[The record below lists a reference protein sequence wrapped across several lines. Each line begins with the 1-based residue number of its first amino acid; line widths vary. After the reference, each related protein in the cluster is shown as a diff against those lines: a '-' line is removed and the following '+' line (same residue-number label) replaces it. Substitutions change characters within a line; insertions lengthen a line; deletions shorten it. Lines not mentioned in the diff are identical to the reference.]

1 MNIEQQEQ
9 ILSQIT
15 TRDESG
21 KHFTEIYNA
30 GDLAELEADGLIT
43 IDRPE
48 HEATGIPY
56 AQEYWSVEVTDAGI
70 EIVEAFSL

>member
-21 KHFTEIYNA
+21 KHFTEIYSA

-43 IDRPE
+43 VRHPK
-48 HEATGIPY
+48 HETGIPY
-56 AQEYWSVEVTDAGI
+56 AQEYWSVEVTDAGV

>member
-9 ILSQIT
+9 ILSRIT

-21 KHFTEIYNA
+21 THFTEIYNA
-30 GDLAELEADGLIT
+30 GDLAELEAEGLIT
-43 IDRPE
+43 IHSPK

-56 AQEYWSVEVTDAGI
+56 AQEYWSVEVTDGGV